1 MSWYWGGQACRQD
14 QILVLMNLKEDSKLA
29 LAGTTVHQIEAALKN
44 LLLPIASCLSGRLFK
59 VSSEV

>member
-14 QILVLMNLKEDSKLA
+14 QILVLMNLKDSKLA